1 MLAAGEFSNL
11 VFEFLHGLLPHAP
24 GTAGEGE
31 AEKLISLSIGGHF
44 RFLLAQLK
52 AELLL
57 QHVLHKSQCL
67 FGLAPSWTEDHE
79 VVGVSNEPKSCVV
92 HLPIQVVEDNVGQ
105 EWGNDPTLWG
115 ANGSGFKDSIVHH
128 TRREKVLD
136 KAENV
141 AVSNTFGHRR
151 HNDFVRKVV
160 KEAADVGVHQKAET
174 FIVELENRLES
185 H

>member
-11 VFEFLHGLLPHAP
+11 VFEFLHGLGPHAP

-44 RFLLAQLK
+44 RFLLAELK
-52 AELLL
+52 AEPLF
-57 QHVLHKSQCL
+57 QHLLHKSQCL
-67 FGLAPSWTEDHE
+67 FGLVPVGAENHE
-79 VVGVSNEPKSCVV
+79 VVGVSHEPKARVM

-105 EWGNDPTLWG
+105 EWGNHPTLWS

-141 AVSNTFGHRR
+141 AVSNTLGHRL
-151 HNDFVRKVV
+151 HNDFVREVV
-160 KEAADVGVHQKAET
+160 KEAANV
-174 FIVELENRLES
+174 
-185 H
+185 